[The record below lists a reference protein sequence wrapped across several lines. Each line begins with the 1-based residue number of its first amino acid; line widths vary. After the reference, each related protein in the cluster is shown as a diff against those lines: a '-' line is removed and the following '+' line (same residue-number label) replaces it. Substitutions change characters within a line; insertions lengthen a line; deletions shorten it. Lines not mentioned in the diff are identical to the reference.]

1 MERTLLKDIHKHIGH
16 EIKIQGFINRVRDQK
31 KMQFIII
38 RDHTGVIQ
46 AALEKT
52 EINQPLNLVISALTS
67 ESAVEVTG
75 TLVENPAIKL
85 GGVEIQ
91 IKSLKV
97 DSLSESMLPI
107 DITNN
112 TDTELDKR
120 LDWRFLDLRR
130 PENLLIFQI
139 QTTAEMAMREF
150 WIADGFVEIHSPKF
164 LGAPSESGAELFAVE
179 YFGKTAYLAQSPQF
193 YKQMGMAA
201 GFDRVFE
208 IGPVFRANPS
218 FTTRHDTEF
227 TGVDVE
233 ISWVDSHYDVMAF
246 EERWLQ
252 HIIQAVKEKHGKQIK
267 ETFGTDVVIP
277 IIPFPKISM
286 EDAQKILGKLGHIP
300 PPDAKEGDLDPQG
313 EKLLCEYASAQYNGH
328 EFVFVIDYPVSVRP
342 FYHMRY
348 ENAPTRTKSFDLLWK
363 GIEVTTGAQ
372 REHRYDVLCKQA
384 LEKGLRLEPIQFYL
398 DFFRFGCPP
407 HGGYGFGL
415 TRMLMVMLNRSNV
428 REVTYLYRGPN
439 RLTP

>member
-1 MERTLLKDIHKHIGH
+1 MERTLLKDIDKLIGH
-16 EIKIQGFINRVRDQK
+16 EIKIQGFVSKVRDQK
-31 KMQFIII
+31 KMQFVIV
-38 RDHTGVIQ
+38 RDHSGVIQ

-52 EINQPLNLVISALTS
+52 ETNRSLNLVISTLTS

-75 TLVENPAIKL
+75 LLVKDPAIKF

-91 IKSLKV
+91 VKDLKV
-97 DSLSESMLPI
+97 VSLSESILPI
-107 DITNN
+107 DITTN
-112 TDTELDKR
+112 TDTERDKR

-130 PENLLIFQI
+130 PENHLIFQI

-150 WIADGFVEIHSPKF
+150 WLAEGFVEIHSPKF
-164 LGAPSESGAELFAVE
+164 LGTPSESGAELFALD

-201 GFDRVFE
+201 GFNKVFE

-227 TGVDVE
+227 TSVDVE
-233 ISWVDSHYDVMAF
+233 ISWIDSHNDVMAF

-252 HIIQAVKEKHGKQIK
+252 HVLQVVKEKYGQKIK
-267 ETFGTDVVIP
+267 ETFGNDIVIP
-277 IIPFPKISM
+277 AIPFPKISM
-286 EDAQKILGKLGHIP
+286 EEAQKILKNLGHVP
-300 PPDAKEGDLDPQG
+300 PAETKEGDLDPLA
-313 EKLLCEYASAQYNGH
+313 EKLLCEYGREQFHGH
-328 EFVFVIDYPVSVRP
+328 EFVFVIDYPISVRP

-348 ENAPTRTKSFDLLWK
+348 EKEPAKTKSYDLLWK

-372 REHRYDVLCKQA
+372 REHRYDVLCRQA

-398 DFFRFGCPP
+398 DFFKYGCPP
-407 HGGYGFGL
+407 HGGFGLGL
-415 TRMLMVMLNRSNV
+415 TRLLMVMLDRSNV
-428 REVTYLYRGPN
+428 RDVTYLYRGPN